1 MPSEDV
7 NVTEGLEVT
16 QTPAPE
22 APQAAPPEDPYV
34 PPRVVTPEEAREK
47 ALSGIGE
54 GQPTSGGGQ

>member
-7 NVTEGLEVT
+7 NVTEGLDVT

-22 APQAAPPEDPYV
+22 APVEAPTPPAPEAPV
-34 PPRVVTPEEAREK
+34 LSPAQREK

-54 GQPTSGGGQ
+54 GQPTSGSGQ